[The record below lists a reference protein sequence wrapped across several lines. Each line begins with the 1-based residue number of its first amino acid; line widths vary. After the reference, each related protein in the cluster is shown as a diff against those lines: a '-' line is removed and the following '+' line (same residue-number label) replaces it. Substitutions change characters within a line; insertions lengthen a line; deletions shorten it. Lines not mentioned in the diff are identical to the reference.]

1 MFLNVILMEATIIR
15 NAKVVGHSVGVLMEM
30 ERKLLPL
37 DSLEIQNVTNQVHHL
52 AIYLI
57 SFPQL
62 SSYNKFRHDPNFAN
76 VPFFE
81 IGKYHGH

>member
-30 ERKLLPL
+30 ERKLLAL

-57 SFPQL
+57 SFRSCHPIISFDMTQTL
-62 SSYNKFRHDPNFAN
+62 QMF
-76 VPFFE
+76 PFL
-81 IGKYHGH
+81 K